1 MNDSELIELFKRCG
15 SLGRSNNVGRSGQER
30 RETAFFFRI
39 HHSYSA
45 TTISSK
51 VWSMKIDIS
60 ESTRNVSDLFPFNVQ
75 MNNPQAHHVW
85 P

>member
-30 RETAFFFRI
+30 RE
-39 HHSYSA
+39 
-45 TTISSK
+45 
-51 VWSMKIDIS
+51 IDIS
-60 ESTRNVSDLFPFNVQ
+60 ECTRNVSDSFPFNVQ